1 MKRQVENV
9 VHTNIIQSAWTDK
22 KDVRVHGLVYE
33 LETGKL
39 KDLGITRK
47 APWALE

>member
-1 MKRQVENV
+1 MKVQVENV
-9 VHTNIIQSAWTDK
+9 VNTSIIQRAWANK

-33 LETGKL
+33 LETGRL

-47 APWALE
+47 AP